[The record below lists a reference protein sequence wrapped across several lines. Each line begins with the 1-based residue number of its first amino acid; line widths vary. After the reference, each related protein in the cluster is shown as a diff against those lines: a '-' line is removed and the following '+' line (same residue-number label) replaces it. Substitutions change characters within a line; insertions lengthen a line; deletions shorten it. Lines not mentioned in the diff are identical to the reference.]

1 MHELSMAEAIVETV
15 LDVAEKNDAQEIV
28 EVTIEVGELTMLN
41 PEQVKFLLGV
51 LAEDTLLEGAE
62 IIIEEVPVRLNAV
75 SVNLQISQYRCSDHY
90 LAYRSMSK
98 CDERNVEI
106 LKGREC
112 NFKTIKIDKMMIIH
126 KNEKWKFNMT

>member
-62 IIIEEVPVRLNAV
+62 IIIEEVPVEIKCRSCEFTGLANTDG
-75 SVNLQISQYRCSDHY
+75 SDHY
-90 LAYRSMSK
+90 LAIVLCPK

-112 NFKTIKIDKMMIIH
+112 NVKTIKI
-126 KNEKWKFNMT
+126 EKSDENA

>member
-62 IIIEEVPVRLNAV
+62 IIIEEVPVEIKCRSCEFTELANTDG
-75 SVNLQISQYRCSDHY
+75 SDHY
-90 LAYRSMSK
+90 LAIVLCPK

-112 NFKTIKIDKMMIIH
+112 NVKTIKI
-126 KNEKWKFNMT
+126 EKSDENA

>member
-62 IIIEEVPVRLNAV
+62 IIIEEVPVEIKCRNCEFTGLANTDG
-75 SVNLQISQYRCSDHY
+75 SDHY
-90 LAYRSMSK
+90 LAIVLCPK
-98 CDERNVEI
+98 CNERNVEI

-112 NFKTIKIDKMMIIH
+112 NVKTIKI
-126 KNEKWKFNMT
+126 EKSDENA

>member
-15 LDVAEKNDAQEIV
+15 LDVAKKNDAQEIV

-41 PEQVKFLLGV
+41 PEQVRFLLGV
-51 LAEDTLLEGAE
+51 LVEDTLLEDAE
-62 IIIEEVPVRLNAV
+62 IIIEEVPVEIKCRNCEFTGLANTDG
-75 SVNLQISQYRCSDHY
+75 SDHY
-90 LAYRSMSK
+90 LAIVLCPK

-112 NFKTIKIDKMMIIH
+112 NVKTIKI
-126 KNEKWKFNMT
+126 EKSDEDA

>member
-15 LDVAEKNDAQEIV
+15 LDVAKKNDAQEIV

-51 LAEDTLLEGAE
+51 LAEDTLIEGAE
-62 IIIEEVPVRLNAV
+62 IIIEDVPVEIKCRNCEFTGLANTEG
-75 SVNLQISQYRCSDHY
+75 SDHY
-90 LAYRSMSK
+90 LAIVLCPK

-112 NFKTIKIDKMMIIH
+112 NVKTIKI
-126 KNEKWKFNMT
+126 EKSD

>member
-62 IIIEEVPVRLNAV
+62 IIIEEVPVEIKCRSCEFTGLANTDG
-75 SVNLQISQYRCSDHY
+75 SDHY
-90 LAYRSMSK
+90 LSIVK
-98 CDERNVEI
+98 CPQCDERNVEI
-106 LKGREC
+106 LTGKEC
-112 NFKTIKIDKMMIIH
+112 NVKTIKI
-126 KNEKWKFNMT
+126 EKE

>member
-15 LDVAEKNDAQEIV
+15 LDVAKKNDAQEIV

-51 LAEDTLLEGAE
+51 LAEDTLIEGAE
-62 IIIEEVPVRLNAV
+62 IIIEDVPVEIKCRNCEFTGLANTDG
-75 SVNLQISQYRCSDHY
+75 SDHY
-90 LAYRSMSK
+90 LAIVLCPK

-112 NFKTIKIDKMMIIH
+112 NVKTIKI
-126 KNEKWKFNMT
+126 EKSD

>member
-15 LDVAEKNDAQEIV
+15 LDVAKKNDAQEIV

-41 PEQVKFLLGV
+41 PEQVRFLLGV
-51 LAEDTLLEGAE
+51 LAEDTLLEDAE
-62 IIIEEVPVRLNAV
+62 IIIEEVPVEIKCRNCEFTGLANTDG
-75 SVNLQISQYRCSDHY
+75 SDHY
-90 LAYRSMSK
+90 LAIVLCPK

-112 NFKTIKIDKMMIIH
+112 NVKTIKI
-126 KNEKWKFNMT
+126 EKSDEDA